1 MAIVPTIDLVDRP
14 QAMGYDGFID
24 NVLVRLAVTPQTPWR
39 DITAEA
45 TPPRIDTA
53 EAAEDVKDEV
63 GQRYSRSDLSG
74 GAGLDFA
81 HGRNRPDDASIRF
94 WDSKGVDVFDSD
106 PGKLY
111 EAKLLHRVDPNGG
124 GYTDIESVCTVDGT
138 VYFARAAGI
147 YTTSGQQ
154 AALTG
159 ITKMVAM
166 GNSLYTL
173 DGVNGVRQYPVSTF
187 TPSSVSA
194 TAFDEI
200 WAVKSRIVGA
210 SGHLLYDTD
219 AVAGGL
225 ILSIP
230 TGEYITAVIDAGPA
244 ILVFGSNGY
253 IYALT
258 LDQDLALVSAGQTK
272 FVDEVP
278 LMATESFGIIGL
290 VTAESTEAGGKV
302 TRFYTG
308 QLGLSGSYALEGLQL
323 QYQVGDRYT
332 TDDHTAH
339 SMLGTRDSIYV
350 AIPEEGS
357 TEITLWRYYLPT
369 GGYAR
374 SHTVDPGAGTNV
386 LQSFVQV
393 DDRFYLA
400 INGDDLW
407 EETDE
412 YVAVGWAIG
421 PLADFYTADAK
432 QWVGAELSGLVST
445 SGSFLELYDTT
456 DPEILDDPDSS
467 SWRFVF
473 ALGAGDLEQATSVLT
488 GRNARW
494 HAAKIVWRSPSDR
507 LTTPRFRSYSFRALP
522 APERDVLIEV
532 PLNISDQIESRGR
545 RATRIPGRGKAIENA
560 LRAYEGKHVLIEFYR
575 PELEIRGLIERFSE
589 NIETVSNQGSVG
601 LVMYARIRGTRLQ
614 ESVGYSAEVT
624 AGVSFG
630 QDRFG
635 WAPFAIGDP
644 DA

>member
-1 MAIVPTIDLVDRP
+1 MAIVPTVDLVSRP
-14 QAMGYDGFID
+14 RAMGYDGFID

-45 TPPRIDTA
+45 TAPRIDTA

-81 HGRNRPDDASIRF
+81 HGRNRPDDASIRY
-94 WDSKGVDVFDSD
+94 WDSKGIDVFAGN
-106 PGKLY
+106 PGNLY
-111 EAKLLHRVDPNGG
+111 DVPLLHRVDANGG
-124 GYTDIESVCTVDGT
+124 AYTDIESVCAIDGT

-154 AALTG
+154 VALTG

-187 TPSSVSA
+187 IPSSISA

-210 SGHLLYDTD
+210 SSNLLYDTSD
-219 AVAGGL
+219 ESTP
-225 ILSIP
+225 ILSLP

-244 ILVFGSNGY
+244 LLVFGSNGY
-253 IYALT
+253 VYALT

-278 LMATESFGIIGL
+278 LMATESFGVIGL
-290 VTAESTEAGGKV
+290 VTTESTEAGGKV

-308 QLGLSGSYALEGLQL
+308 QLGLSGSYALEGMQL
-323 QYQVGDRYT
+323 QYQIGDRST
-332 TDDHTAH
+332 TDDLSPH

-374 SHTVDPGAGTNV
+374 SHTIDPGAGVNV
-386 LQSFVQV
+386 VESFVQV

-400 INGDDLW
+400 VNGDDLW

-412 YVAVGWAIG
+412 YVAVGYFIG
-421 PLADFYTADAK
+421 PMADFYTADKK
-432 QWVGAELSGLVST
+432 QWVGAELSGLVNDA
-445 SGSFLELYDTT
+445 GAFLELYDTT
-456 DPEILDDPDSS
+456 DPEILDEPDST

-473 ALGAGDLEQATSVLT
+473 ALGGGETSKKTSVLT
-488 GRNARW
+488 GRDARW
-494 HAAKIVWRSPSDR
+494 HAAKVVFRSASDR
-507 LTTPRFRSYSFRALP
+507 LDTPRFRSYTFRALP
-522 APERDVLIEV
+522 APERDILIEV
-532 PLNISDQIESRGR
+532 PLNVSDQIESRGR
-545 RATRIPGRGKAIENA
+545 RATRIPGRGKAIEDA
-560 LRAYEGKHVLIEFYR
+560 LRAYEGEHVLIEFFR
-575 PELEIRGLIERFSE
+575 PELEIRGLIEQFSE
-589 NIETVSNQGSVG
+589 TIETIPNQGSVG

-614 ESVGYSAEVT
+614 ESVGYSAEAT